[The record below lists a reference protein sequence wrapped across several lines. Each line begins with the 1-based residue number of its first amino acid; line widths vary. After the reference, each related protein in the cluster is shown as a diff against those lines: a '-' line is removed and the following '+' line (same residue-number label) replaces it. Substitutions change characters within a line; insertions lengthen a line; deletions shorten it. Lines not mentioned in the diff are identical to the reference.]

1 MAPES
6 QSASQSAEER
16 RYEQAFWLDLENWAL
31 QHRWD
36 ARIGIPCGPRR
47 HLDTA
52 WRTIMLQELEA
63 YPRNTIEQ
71 YEAFVLSGQGDD
83 WFLEDAEIT
92 GEITYRSHAPS
103 DYIQFSSFV
112 NGEHATNIRRIWE
125 TGRSSLQECGA
136 AQRGVHHAGG
146 G

>member
-1 MAPES
+1 MTPDS
-6 QSASQSAEER
+6 QNNLQVAEER
-16 RYEQAFWLDLENWAL
+16 RYEQAFWLDLENWVL

-71 YEAFVLSGQGDD
+71 YEAFVLSGQGDE

-103 DYIQFSSFV
+103 DYLQFSSLV
-112 NGEHATNIRRIWE
+112 NGEHTTNIRRIGE
-125 TGRSSLQECGA
+125 TGRSRVQERGA
-136 AQRGVHHAGG
+136 AQRSVYHAGG